1 MKRNIY
7 YKSACNMGELADESI
22 NIVVTS
28 PPYPMVEMWD
38 DIFAMQNKAI
48 AYNLADNPSVSFDL
62 MHGILN
68 NIWRESYRVL
78 SEGGFLCI
86 NIGDATRT
94 INGNFQLFNN
104 HAKISLYCRGLGFT
118 ELPCIIWR
126 KQTNAPNKFMGSGML
141 PCGAYVT
148 LEHEYILIFRK
159 GKRRKFKTEE
169 EKKNRRQSAFFW
181 EERNTW
187 FSDTWNVKGVKQKMA
202 DGKSRT
208 RSAAF
213 PYEIP
218 YRLIN
223 MYSCKGD
230 MVLDPFLGL
239 GTTMQAALDSGRNF
253 VGYEIDKTL
262 EEYHESLSATQI
274 ACSRTIASSRILQHN
289 RFVADREINGKDLK
303 YFNQHLGCK
312 VMTKQEQDI
321 KL

>member
-1 MKRNIY
+1 
-7 YKSACNMGELADESI
+7 
-22 NIVVTS
+22 
-28 PPYPMVEMWD
+28 
-38 DIFAMQNKAI
+38 
-48 AYNLADNPSVSFDL
+48 
-62 MHGILN
+62 
-68 NIWRESYRVL
+68 
-78 SEGGFLCI
+78 
-86 NIGDATRT
+86 
-94 INGNFQLFNN
+94 
-104 HAKISLYCRGLGFT
+104 
-118 ELPCIIWR
+118 
-126 KQTNAPNKFMGSGML
+126 MGSGML

-159 GKRRKFKTEE
+159 GKMRKFKTDE

-187 FSDTWNVKGVKQKMA
+187 FSDTWDVKGVKQKMA

-230 MVLDPFLGL
+230 TVLDPFLGL
-239 GTTMQAALDSGRNF
+239 GTTMKAALDSDRNF

-262 EEYHESLSATQI
+262 EEYHESLSSMQMS
-274 ACSRTIASSRILQHN
+274 CSRTIASSRVLKHN
-289 RFVADREINGKDLK
+289 RFVTDRVINGKDLK
-303 YFNQHLGCK
+303 YFNKYLGCK